1 MLQAVTDAE
10 AASLI
15 SHEESW
21 SVCFLQAIKH
31 VCTVKMNVQ
40 SLIESLISL
49 LRLTVPSLPL
59 AVELQTQS
67 ALVAVGVVG
76 REQASLKLA

>member
-1 MLQAVTDAE
+1 
-10 AASLI
+10 
-15 SHEESW
+15 
-21 SVCFLQAIKH
+21 
-31 VCTVKMNVQ
+31 MNVQ